1 MKLSPRDAPA
11 YFARPDP
18 GKAGL
23 LIYGADAMRVALRRQ
38 EVIAA
43 LLGPGGE
50 EEMRLTRLSG
60 NDLRRDPAALGDAIR
75 AQGFFP
81 GLRVVFLEEA
91 NEAHVAPLSA
101 ALSDWQDQDARL
113 VVTAGSLRAT
123 SKLRKLFESH
133 PNAFAAAIYDDP
145 PSRAEVEAI
154 LAKAGLG
161 AVSGE
166 AMRDL
171 SDLAA
176 ALDPGD
182 FRQNVEKLALYKLG
196 DATPVTSDDIAACG
210 PVSTEAALDDV
221 LNLVAEARSG
231 EIGPVM
237 KRLRAQGVQPVTLC
251 MAAGRHFRA
260 LYTVAS
266 DPDGP
271 AQGLSRMRPP
281 IFGPRRD
288 RMLRQAKRWRADR
301 LQTALS
307 VLTDADLRLRS
318 AAQTA
323 PGMALVERALIRIA
337 VMTAGD

>member
-1 MKLSPRDAPA
+1 MKLNPRDAPA

-60 NDLRRDPAALGDAIR
+60 GELRRDPAALGDALR
-75 AQGFFP
+75 ATGFFP

-91 NEAHVAPLSA
+91 NDAHA
-101 ALSDWQDQDARL
+101 AAITIALNDWQPEDARL
-113 VVTAGSLRAT
+113 VVTASALRAT
-123 SKLRKLFESH
+123 SKLRKFFESH
-133 PNAFAAAIYDDP
+133 PNALAAAIYDDP
-145 PSRAEVEAI
+145 PSRAEIEAI
-154 LAKAGLG
+154 LAKSGLG
-161 AVSGE
+161 AVSGD

-182 FRQNVEKLALYKLG
+182 FRQTVEKIALFKLS
-196 DATPVTSDDIAACG
+196 DDTPVGPEDIAVCG

-221 LNLVAEARSG
+221 LHLVAEARSG

-260 LYTVAS
+260 LYAVAS

-271 AQGLSRMRPP
+271 SQGISRMRPP
-281 IFGPRRD
+281 IFGPRRE

-307 VLTDADLRLRS
+307 VLTEADLTLRS
-318 AAQTA
+318 AAQNA

-337 VMTAGD
+337 VLTAKD

>member
-1 MKLSPRDAPA
+1 MKLAPRDAPS
-11 YFARPDP
+11 YFAKPDP
-18 GKAGL
+18 NKAGL

-38 EVIAA
+38 EVISA
-43 LLGPGGE
+43 LLGPKGE

-60 NDLRRDPAALGDAIR
+60 GDLRRDPAALPDAMR

-81 GLRVVFLEEA
+81 GLRVVFLEDA
-91 NEAHVAPLSA
+91 NDANAPAVSD
-101 ALSDWQDQDARL
+101 ALADWQPQDARL
-113 VVTAGSLRAT
+113 IVTAAALRAT
-123 SKLRKLFESH
+123 SKLRKLFEGHS
-133 PNAFAAAIYDDP
+133 AALAAAIYDDP

-154 LAKAGLG
+154 LAKASLG
-161 AVSGE
+161 AVSGD

-182 FRQNVEKLALYKLG
+182 FRQNVEKLALYKVG
-196 DATPVTSDDIAACG
+196 DATPVSPEDIAACG
-210 PVSTEAALDDV
+210 PVSMEAALDDV

-260 LYTVAS
+260 LYTIAS

-288 RMLRQAKRWRADR
+288 RMLRQVKRWRVDR
-301 LQTALS
+301 LQSALS
-307 VLTDADLRLRS
+307 DLTEADLRLRS
-318 AAQTA
+318 VAQTA

-337 VMTAGD
+337 VMAAGD